1 MLLRT
6 ASALS
11 AAAAALVDFQK
22 LLHLSALQPPSS
34 PSPLLLVPI
43 TNAAGVNHPPVLLSS
58 RKFAIPLECKVGI
71 SNFQEIYKVESITFK
86 CTISWSE
93 QFPARSTQPGLIM
106 KFLNA
111 PITANILIQNV
122 ASVR

>member
-22 LLHLSALQPPSS
+22 LLHLSASQPPSS
-34 PSPLLLVPI
+34 PPLLVPI

-58 RKFAIPLECKVGI
+58 RKFAIPLECKVRI

>member
-22 LLHLSALQPPSS
+22 LLHLSAPQPPSS
-34 PSPLLLVPI
+34 PPLLVPI

-111 PITANILIQNV
+111 PMSANILIQNV